1 MLKVNDVL
9 GVLLGVDV
17 VIKVLLDRLFGLELV
32 VLIELVIR
40 IVAHGL
46 NVCSPVVQ
54 SHSSAAM

>member
-17 VIKVLLDRLFGLELV
+17 VIKVPIREHFGLELV

-40 IVAHGL
+40 SVAHGL
-46 NVCSPVVQ
+46 NVRSPVVQ
-54 SHSSAAM
+54 SPCSAAM